1 MMNAKALLKEAY
13 KYAQEA
19 YDFVSQYVF
28 EEENDDSGYFD
39 AGLEGTVD
47 EYVDTLDTMHVLDEQ
62 LYDIEKL
69 LKSVVSKVKGDNMP
83 KGEMKRINKAYSIL
97 NSAMKYARSQYN
109 KVDTPDEEYKS
120 ILVEANNYMSK
131 VKKSLES
138 VINN

>member
-1 MMNAKALLKEAY
+1 
-13 KYAQEA
+13 
-19 YDFVSQYVF
+19 
-28 EEENDDSGYFD
+28 
-39 AGLEGTVD
+39 
-47 EYVDTLDTMHVLDEQ
+47 MHVLDEQ

-120 ILVEANNYMSK
+120 ILVEASNYMSK